1 MLRTVLVPLAGLLTV
16 SAALAQTPRVPYLAT
31 VQEKQAYVRSGPGQH
46 YYPTGLLKQGAVVEV
61 YRHDPGG
68 WLAIRPPVG
77 SFSWVRAEA
86 VRLVDVDVG
95 EIIRDGEL
103 ARIGSTLSPTR
114 QLWQVKLRKGEKV
127 AIIERVDEARGS
139 WYKIEPPAGEFRWI
153 YHRSVAPLE
162 GSTPPVETG
171 EPPHAPR
178 RQAAKA
184 SAVAGQ
190 EASAP
195 GVLQASAHAAQ
206 VPATGDRLRP
216 PSRVAGQAL
225 RSPEPGPGAVPA
237 ASALVPVMPPDPGSL
252 RGLAPSEHKH
262 AKNTRTTAT
271 GDTATLEAQL
281 DRLDL
286 ELSHQVC
293 RPRGEWKLEPLRRRA
308 EALVAA
314 AGHPTVRARAR
325 ELLKRIE
332 RFELIRQ
339 ARLED
344 LSRRRRLHQL
354 AAAGST
360 NRGTAVASTEADSPS
375 ATQAAPQDRSPRAS
389 STRGWTAA
397 TTMRRYDARGQLV
410 PVRSRGF
417 DGPHY
422 AVVDP
427 VTGKVRA
434 YVSAAPGINLRRFV
448 GQTVGV
454 IGIQE
459 VVPRLDAKHVAAR
472 RVELLEGTQRR

>member
-1 MLRTVLVPLAGLLTV
+1 MLRSVLVWLAGLLTV
-16 SAALAQTPRVPYLAT
+16 SEALAQTPRVPYLAT
-31 VQEKQAYVRSGPGQH
+31 VQQKQATVRSGPGQH
-46 YYPTGLLKQGAVVEV
+46 YYPTGLLKQGTVVEV

-86 VRLVDVDVG
+86 VQLVDTDVG
-95 EIIRDGEL
+95 EITREGEL

-114 QLWQVKLRKGEKV
+114 ELWQVKLRKGEKV
-127 AIIERVDEARGS
+127 AIIQRVDEARGS

-153 YHRSVAPLE
+153 YHQAVVPLSEAAPVVKTQGEPAAFHQQTAEASVVPKQEGVAPN
-162 GSTPPVETG
+162 
-171 EPPHAPR
+171 
-178 RQAAKA
+178 
-184 SAVAGQ
+184 
-190 EASAP
+190 
-195 GVLQASAHAAQ
+195 VLQASARTVQVSAAGETLQ
-206 VPATGDRLRP
+206 PPAQT
-216 PSRVAGQAL
+216 AKQAL
-225 RSPEPGPGAVPA
+225 QPLESEPGGTSV
-237 ASALVPVMPPDPGSL
+237 ASALIPVAPPRPEPP
-252 RGLAPSEHKH
+252 RGLAPSG
-262 AKNTRTTAT
+262 NTNAGKGRITAA
-271 GDTATLEAQL
+271 GHIATIESQL

-293 RPRGEWKLEPLRRRA
+293 RPRKQWKLEPLRRQA

-314 AGHPTVRARAR
+314 AEHPTVRARAR

-339 ARLED
+339 ARLAD
-344 LSRRRRLHQL
+344 LTRQRRLHQL
-354 AAAGST
+354 AAADSLE
-360 NRGTAVASTEADSPS
+360 RETAVAPAATSSYPAGS
-375 ATQAAPQDRSPRAS
+375 AASQDRTPRTS
-389 STRGWTAA
+389 SARGWTAP
-397 TTMRRYDARGQLV
+397 TTTRRYDARGQLV

-434 YVSAAPGINLRRFV
+434 YVSGAPGINLRQFIGR
-448 GQTVGV
+448 TVGV

-472 RVELLEGTQRR
+472 RVELLEGPQRR